1 MVFGSLMSAS
11 ELCVMMRDNTMTSRS
26 YFELKRKVRYYLEI
40 KACYDF
46 IVKFALS
53 PFGAHLSFARI
64 TE

>member
-11 ELCVMMRDNTMTSRS
+11 ELCVMMRDNKMTSRS

-46 IVKFALS
+46 IVKFSLS
-53 PFGAHLSFARI
+53 PFGANLSFVRVMD
-64 TE
+64 